1 MGPDGSRLS
10 LASAQAWAWPMA
22 AALLCAPLVYPWYLV
37 WLAPFLVAQDA
48 MPLTIWSVSILG
60 TYVVWQLAG
69 APWAVPG
76 WALLVEYGALL
87 GAALWL
93 WRRHRLGGGAELSS
107 SPSTSAP

>member
-1 MGPDGSRLS
+1 
-10 LASAQAWAWPMA
+10 MA

-37 WLAPFLVAQDA
+37 WLAPFLVAPQT
-48 MPLTIWSVSILG
+48 MPLTIWTVSILG

-69 APWAVPG
+69 VPWTVPA
-76 WALLVEYGALL
+76 WALFVEYGALL

-93 WRRHRLGGGAELSS
+93 WRRNRLGRGAELSS

>member
-1 MGPDGSRLS
+1 
-10 LASAQAWAWPMA
+10 
-22 AALLCAPLVYPWYLV
+22 
-37 WLAPFLVAQDA
+37 
-48 MPLTIWSVSILG
+48 MPLTIWTVSILG

-69 APWAVPG
+69 VPWAVPE

-93 WRRHRLGGGAELSS
+93 WRRNRLGRGAELSS